1 MTCGL
6 ALIKRVS
13 RERPWPRSAKDLL
26 PPVRLQDFFRNSPRT
41 DDRAVDQRVR
51 AHRWAGFPREEER
64 RVEWRPQL
72 PPRPAAAHRGI
83 TVGAARE
90 GIGLPVVT
98 ESPPESL
105 LHADRVQRE
114 KAGQGV
120 ERDANALRLA
130 QAGERA
136 RIGTRRPAR
145 HHGKRRWAGEPP
157 DPKPRFA
164 EHETGARS
172 AL

>member
-13 RERPWPRSAKDLL
+13 RERPWPRSALDLL

-41 DDRAVDQRVR
+41 DDRAVDRRVLAIR
-51 AHRWAGFPREEER
+51 LGGFPREEER

-72 PPRPAAAHRGI
+72 LPRPAAAHRGI

-90 GIGLPVVT
+90 RIGLPVVT

-105 LHADRVQRE
+105 LHADGVQRE

-120 ERDANALRLA
+120 ERDADTLRPA
-130 QAGERA
+130 HAGETPRT
-136 RIGTRRPAR
+136 GTRLSTRP
-145 HHGKRRWAGEPP
+145 HEPL
-157 DPKPRFA
+157 
-164 EHETGARS
+164 HC
-172 AL
+172 